1 MRTVQITIACTKRE
15 REREREKMGI
25 HKRDIDMTSA
35 DHDGKNITIGHHMN
49 MPVDHHSGIDTA
61 LGHHVGSYM
70 RAGHD
75 GTSTKAERE
84 RERERGREGQ
94 AGRQADGETKRGVV
108 GVVDCRCTDSQ

>member
-1 MRTVQITIACTKRE
+1 
-15 REREREKMGI
+15 MGI

-75 GTSTKAERE
+75 GGVHMTAQARRLRE
-84 RERERGREGQ
+84 RERERG
-94 AGRQADGETKRGVV
+94 AGRQAGRRRD
-108 GVVDCRCTDSQ
+108 